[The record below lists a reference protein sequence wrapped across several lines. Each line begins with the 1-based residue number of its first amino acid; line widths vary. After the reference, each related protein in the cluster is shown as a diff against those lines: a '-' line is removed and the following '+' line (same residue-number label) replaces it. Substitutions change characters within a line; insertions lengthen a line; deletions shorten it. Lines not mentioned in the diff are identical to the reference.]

1 MAIIRKLKEKVKKIA
16 QKKKSVA
23 KKKTVVK
30 KKPSPTIEL
39 KKEIFGAQEIK
50 VEQTKYSHPEP
61 TRVSRFMPQELPA
74 GYGKDKIVLQVRDPW
89 WLHAFWEVS
98 GSTVD
103 KLRQELKEEF
113 SKSKWILRAYDVSKI
128 NFNGNNAHRY
138 FDVYIAE
145 GATSWYIDTAAPGR
159 SWCVDLG
166 LLLPGGKFI
175 TVLRSNIVITPLD
188 GPSEETDE
196 EWMIPEELFAR
207 LYGMGFG
214 LGRSSPIG
222 KAWQERVKQSLWSSG
237 ITSGASFVKKQQKQ
251 RKFWFKVDCEL
262 IVYGATEPDAKVTVQ
277 DKEIK
282 LRPDG
287 TFTLRFALPDGEQV
301 IPVKAVSA
309 DCIEERVITPVVNR
323 KTKTSAL
330 VKG

>member
-1 MAIIRKLKEKVKKIA
+1 MAIVRKIKEKVKRIA
-16 QKKKSVA
+16 QKKKAVV

-30 KKPSPTIEL
+30 KKSAPTIEL
-39 KKEIFGAQEIK
+39 KKQILGAQETK

-61 TRVSRFMPQELPA
+61 ARVSRYMPQELPFC
-74 GYGKDKIVLQVRDPW
+74 YGKDKMVLQVRDPW
-89 WLHAFWEVS
+89 WLHTFWEVS
-98 GSTVD
+98 GATLD
-103 KLRQELKEEF
+103 RLRNELKEEF
-113 SKSKWILRAYDVSKI
+113 SRSKWILRAYDVSNI

-138 FDVYIAE
+138 FDIFISE
-145 GATSWYIDTAAPGR
+145 GAMSWYIDAAPGR

-166 LLLPGGKFI
+166 LLLPNGKFI
-175 TVLRSNIVITPLD
+175 TVLRSNVVTTPLD
-188 GPSEETDE
+188 GPSDVTDE
-196 EWMIPEELFAR
+196 EWMIPEEIFAR

-214 LGRSSPIG
+214 LGRTSPVG
-222 KAWQERVKQSLWSSG
+222 RAWQERAKQALWSSG
-237 ITSGASFVKKQQKQ
+237 VTSGASHVKKQQKE
-251 RKFWFKVDCEL
+251 RKFWFKLDCEL
-262 IVYGATEPDAKVTVQ
+262 IVYGATEPDAKVTLQ

-309 DCIEERVITPVVNR
+309 DCVEERIITPVVNR
-323 KTKTSAL
+323 ETKTSAL